1 MSDKESVS
9 VVVDI
14 NEATQNPGLTEILV
28 LHEDVESYTEE
39 DLEDG
44 DILIENCIFERKTP
58 EDFASSISNGH
69 LKDQVERMGGRDMKS
84 FVMVEGNMEDF
95 DSLNYGPPA
104 KSCRGMDASI
114 EMRNN
119 VPVKYCSTPELLADM
134 AIRLARKE
142 KEEPITVQTTST
154 DSVKDPTFMQNFF
167 LGIEGIG
174 IETAQDL
181 ANHFNSIESALKA
194 NKSDYQSIEGI
205 GSKTAN
211 KIYSAIHNKTVESR
225 EVNSDES
232 TTEVYSV

>member
-14 NEATQNPGLTEILV
+14 NEATQNPRLTEILV
-28 LHEDVESYTEE
+28 LHEDVETYTEE

-95 DSLNYGPPA
+95 DSLDYGPPA

-119 VPVKYCSTPELLADM
+119 IPVKYCSTSELLADM

-142 KEEPITVQTTST
+142 KEEPVTVQTTST
-154 DSVKDPTFMQNFF
+154 DSTKDPTFMENFF

-174 IETAQDL
+174 IESAQKL
-181 ANHFNSIESALKA
+181 ANQFKSVESALKV

-205 GSKTAN
+205 GSKTSE
-211 KIYSAIHNKTVESR
+211 KIHSAIHNKTEES
-225 EVNSDES
+225 EDIDSSDS
-232 TTEVYSV
+232 STEVYSV